1 MNVEVRQSFVKD
13 TFKLPIKMKYLLI
26 LQLLT
31 TNFLFAQKN
40 KDLIYFEGGIL
51 TQEIIKNNNIE
62 EGQKVEIQ
70 NKVFGKNA
78 KIIIDTIF
86 KKYTIKYTDEFDETA
101 GMTYTF
107 DRYQYPEEPHNTPF
121 SKLYIMK
128 STDQKGF
135 TMTFY
140 VQDYLSLNNELII
153 NFPPLGNN
161 RTLLFRVRGA
171 RRVVKLT
178 N

>member
-62 EGQKVEIQ
+62 EGK
-70 NKVFGKNA
+70 KLKY
-78 KIIIDTIF
+78 KI
-86 KKYTIKYTDEFDETA
+86 
-101 GMTYTF
+101 
-107 DRYQYPEEPHNTPF
+107 
-121 SKLYIMK
+121 KLLERM
-128 STDQKGF
+128 
-135 TMTFY
+135 
-140 VQDYLSLNNELII
+140 LI
-153 NFPPLGNN
+153 
-161 RTLLFRVRGA
+161 
-171 RRVVKLT
+171 
-178 N
+178 